1 MAKQTANNTKLDSER
16 KMPNRILFKKLFHY
30 LKPHLKSFALAFLLV
45 FVSVITKLYI
55 PLFYRE
61 AIEILSTDEMVFKDI
76 VIVVVKMA
84 ALLIV
89 TSISGFIEAMILQKT
104 GQRIIYAVRHDVFK
118 HIEYSSIE
126 QINQVPIGKLVT
138 RVTNDT
144 AALNTLFTD
153 VLVSII
159 RSIVTLIGVI
169 VFMFICDVHLAL
181 YMLIMMP
188 IIMVATF
195 LFDMFS
201 RRQYRLVRRHLSEV
215 NAKLS
220 ENLSGMKITQ
230 VFNQEEKQYQDFRT
244 ANEALRRANVK
255 QIRMFGVFRPTI
267 YLCYILTVIIVFLVG
282 STEALNAVGAAK
294 ITAIGTLL
302 AFYIYIDYFFNP
314 LQEIAEQLNTLQSAL
329 ASSEKIFEILDTKP
343 VIYDKEGAIILEE
356 VKGEIEFKHVWFA
369 YEEEN
374 WILKDV
380 SFHINPREVVAFV
393 GATGSGK
400 TTILQL
406 IVRNYDIQKGEI
418 LLDGINIK
426 NINISSLR
434 SKFGQMLQDVFLF
447 SGNIMDNIAMHEE
460 SITESDVI
468 EAAKYVGAD
477 TFIEKLPNKYHEVVR
492 ERGNNFSSG
501 QRQLLSFARTIAHK
515 PNIIIL
521 DEATA
526 NIDTETEVLIQASL
540 EKMMNI
546 GTMLMVAHRLSTIQH
561 ADKIIVLSGGVI
573 LEEGTHQELLKN
585 KGHYYKLYCL
595 QYEKKIFED

>member
-61 AIEILSTDEMVFKDI
+61 AIEILSTDEMVFEDI

-104 GQRIIYAVRHDVFK
+104 GQRIIYAVRYDVFC

-356 VKGEIEFKHVWFA
+356 VKGEIEFMHVWFA
-369 YEEEN
+369 YEEDN

-426 NINISSLR
+426 NINIASLR

>member
-1 MAKQTANNTKLDSER
+1 MKKKKEVTTKLDLER
-16 KMPNRILFKKLFHY
+16 KIPNRILFKKLFKY
-30 LKPHLKSFALAFLLV
+30 LKPHLKFLFLALALV
-45 FVSVITKLYI
+45 LISVICMLYI
-55 PLFYRE
+55 PLYYRE
-61 AIEILSTDEMVFKDI
+61 AIQILSQDDMTFHAILMV
-76 VIVVVKMA
+76 VLKMA
-84 ALLIV
+84 GLLLA
-89 TSISGFIEAMILQKT
+89 SSASGFIEAMTLQRM
-104 GQRIIYAVRHDVFK
+104 GQKIIYNVRYDVFR

-144 AALNTLFTD
+144 SALNTLFTD

-159 RSIVTLIGVI
+159 KSVVTLIGVI
-169 VFMFICDVHLAL
+169 VFMFICDAHLAL

-188 IIMVATF
+188 VIMIATF
-195 LFDMFS
+195 FFDMFS
-201 RRQYRLVRRHLSEV
+201 RKQYRLVRRYLSEV

-230 VFNQEEKQYQDFRT
+230 VFNAEEKQYQDFRT
-244 ANEALRRANVK
+244 SNEALRKANIK
-255 QIRMFGVFRPTI
+255 QIRMFGIFRPSI
-267 YLCYILTVIIVFLVG
+267 YLCYIATVIIVFLVG
-282 STEALNAVGAAK
+282 STEALNAVGADK
-294 ITAIGTLL
+294 IVAISTIL

-329 ASSEKIFEILDTKP
+329 ASSEKIFEILDTEP
-343 VIYDKEGAIILEE
+343 LIYDSEGAVVLKE
-356 VKGEIEFKHVWFA
+356 VKGEIEFRHVWFA
-369 YEEEN
+369 YEENN

-380 SFHINPREVVAFV
+380 SFHIKPREVVAFV

-406 IVRNYDIQKGEI
+406 IVRNYDIQQGEI

-426 NINISSLR
+426 NINIASLR

-447 SGNIMDNIAMHEE
+447 SGNITDNIAMHEE
-460 SITESDVI
+460 SITDQDVQ
-468 EAAKYVGAD
+468 EACRYVGAD
-477 TFIEKLPNKYHEVVR
+477 TFIEKLPNKYQEVVR

-501 QRQLLSFARTIAHK
+501 QRQLLSFARTVAHK

-595 QYEKKIFED
+595 QYEKKIESF

>member
-84 ALLIV
+84 TLLIV

-104 GQRIIYAVRHDVFK
+104 GQRIIYAVRHDVFC

-282 STEALNAVGAAK
+282 STEALNAVGATK

-369 YEEEN
+369 YEEDN

-426 NINISSLR
+426 NINIASLR

-595 QYEKKIFED
+595 QYEKKILED

>member
-1 MAKQTANNTKLDSER
+1 MKKKKEVTTKLDLER
-16 KMPNRILFKKLFHY
+16 KIPNRILFKKLFKY
-30 LKPHLKSFALAFLLV
+30 LKPHLKFLFLALALV
-45 FVSVITKLYI
+45 LISVICMLYI
-55 PLFYRE
+55 PLYYRE
-61 AIEILSTDEMVFKDI
+61 AIQILSQDDMTFHAILMV
-76 VIVVVKMA
+76 VLKMA
-84 ALLIV
+84 GLLLA
-89 TSISGFIEAMILQKT
+89 SSASGFIEAMTLQRM
-104 GQRIIYAVRHDVFK
+104 GQKIIYNVRYDVFR

-144 AALNTLFTD
+144 SALNTLFTD

-159 RSIVTLIGVI
+159 KSVVTLIGVI
-169 VFMFICDVHLAL
+169 VFMFICDAHLAL

-188 IIMVATF
+188 VIMIATF
-195 LFDMFS
+195 FFDMFS
-201 RRQYRLVRRHLSEV
+201 RKQYRLVRRHLSEV

-230 VFNQEEKQYQDFRT
+230 VFNAEEKQYQDFRT
-244 ANEALRRANVK
+244 SNEALRKANIK
-255 QIRMFGVFRPTI
+255 QIRMFGIFRPSI
-267 YLCYILTVIIVFLVG
+267 YLCYIATVIIVFLVG
-282 STEALNAVGAAK
+282 STEALNAVGADK
-294 ITAIGTLL
+294 IVAISTIL

-329 ASSEKIFEILDTKP
+329 ASSEKIFEILDTEP
-343 VIYDKEGAIILEE
+343 LIYDSEGAVVLNE
-356 VKGEIEFKHVWFA
+356 VKGEIEFRHVWFA
-369 YEEEN
+369 YEENN

-380 SFHINPREVVAFV
+380 SFHIKPREVVAFV

-406 IVRNYDIQKGEI
+406 IVRNYDIQQGEI

-426 NINISSLR
+426 NINIASLR

-447 SGNIMDNIAMHEE
+447 SGNITDNIAMHEE
-460 SITESDVI
+460 SITDQDVR
-468 EAAKYVGAD
+468 EACKYVGAD
-477 TFIEKLPNKYHEVVR
+477 TFIEKLPNKYQEVVR

-501 QRQLLSFARTIAHK
+501 QRQLLSFARTVAHK

-595 QYEKKIFED
+595 QYEKKIIED